1 MLRQNHSLA
10 LHSYSWNI
18 LKFNF
23 SKSLDINRKISDCLT
38 GLGLTSWYIRL
49 ELEKYLNI
57 TGLGFVLW
65 HIRVRLEK
73 YLNYLGFELIWRHIG
88 LGLNAWIKLL
98 DLNWFYYNQTRK
110 LLEKSENLLELPVKQ
125 LLIQSRLASLK
136 QLLIQS
142 RLASLTFLGQAMFG
156 AVKNGMLMLFVP
168 KLGIFVSS
176 KCYSSLSLI

>member
-1 MLRQNHSLA
+1 MLHQNHSLA
-10 LHSYSWNI
+10 LHSYSWNN

-23 SKSLDINRKISDCLT
+23 NKSLDLNRKISDCLT

-98 DLNWFYYNQTRK
+98 DSNWFYYNQTRK

-125 LLIQSRLASLK
+125 LLM
-136 QLLIQS
+136 QS
-142 RLASLTFLGQAMFG
+142 RLASLTFLGQDMFG
-156 AVKNGMLMLFVP
+156 VVKNGMLTLFVP